1 MSKKIAWL
9 AVLPAL
15 IWLGGCAHNS
25 EARVNVRNTGVRDIV
40 VTLDFHSTT
49 IAVGQTDTLALS
61 WPGKDSFDVEL
72 IYFPVGQPG
81 RVEYVAL
88 ILNPGDSLNLDLGF
102 AS

>member
-9 AVLPAL
+9 AMLPAV
-15 IWLGGCAHNS
+15 IWLGGCARNS
-25 EARVNVRNTGVRDIV
+25 EARVSVRNTGVRDIV
-40 VTLDFHSTT
+40 ITLDYHSTT
-49 IAVGQTDTLALS
+49 IAVGQTDTLTLS
-61 WPGKDSFDVEL
+61 WPGGNSFDVEL

-88 ILNPGDSLNLDLGF
+88 ILNPGDSLSLDLGF